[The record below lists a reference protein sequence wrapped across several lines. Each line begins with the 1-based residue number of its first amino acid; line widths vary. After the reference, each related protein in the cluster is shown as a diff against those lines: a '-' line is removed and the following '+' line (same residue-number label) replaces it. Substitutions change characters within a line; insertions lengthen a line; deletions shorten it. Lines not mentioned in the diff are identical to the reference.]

1 LPSGYALITDIPNVA
16 GSNGQIQFNN
26 SGSLGADG
34 SLFWDNTNKRLGIK
48 NSSPNVTLTVG
59 EQMTPLSFMT
69 PLVSFVGNTNDVSGV
84 QMSNLG
90 SGTITDFRF
99 LIKDSTDHYFAFSQP
114 GTGNTQS
121 QLFGLNRNTTDFIFS
136 AGGTGRNMVIGPTDA
151 KNLYLGTNNTSR
163 ITIKSD
169 GNVGIGTTSPTE
181 KLDVNGNIKA
191 DNLNIS
197 N

>member
-1 LPSGYALITDIPNVA
+1 MIINRKLGTDKAPLIHTHTIDDLEVSGTPLASTYLSGDGSWKVIDIPDIEIA

-34 SLFWDNTNKRLGIK
+34 SLFWDNINKRLGIK

-84 QMSNLG
+84 QMGNLG
-90 SGTITDFRF
+90 SGTVTDFRF

-114 GTGNTQS
+114 GTGNTQ
-121 QLFGLNRNTTDFIFS
+121 
-136 AGGTGRNMVIGPTDA
+136 
-151 KNLYLGTNNTSR
+151 
-163 ITIKSD
+163 
-169 GNVGIGTTSPTE
+169 
-181 KLDVNGNIKA
+181 
-191 DNLNIS
+191 
-197 N
+197 